1 MSAAP
6 EFSRRFALAEIGTVP
21 KHVAVAADG
30 AECAALARR
39 FGLASLDLLSAEAD
53 LTAVSGAIEARGAMS
68 ARLTQSCVATG
79 QPLETRLDEPFRIRF
94 EPPVTHVA

>member
-39 FGLASLDLLSAEAD
+39 FGLASLVFAFVVLF
-53 LTAVSGAIEARGAMS
+53 AMS
-68 ARLTQSCVATG
+68 FVGAQRSGSRLSPAQSKRVVQCRRA
-79 QPLETRLDEPFRIRF
+79 
-94 EPPVTHVA
+94 